1 VQNIKLNE
9 TISLNPQFNS
19 NTIYFYYPDA
29 DIGDSIPES
38 EGRYVPSRPGKYV
51 WTVKTY
57 GILKSHGFDCVL
69 TTLIPPAGVIITHRE
84 CLPDHIKP
92 NPSQLFVCVVADTH
106 RHPFAQ
112 IHLVQNPGDAL
123 LKKPT
128 PLWPAA
134 FMPHWTESGLRPR
147 DPARGTKLTNVAY
160 FGLETRLA
168 PQLRSAN
175 FSRLMKHRGFEFRII
190 EPARWHDYSDID
202 AVLAVRSFAAVPF
215 YKHPATKLY
224 NTWLAGV
231 PALLGHESAFQTERR
246 SAHDYF
252 EVGSIDQIIE
262 TLERLRGDSA
272 LRTAIEQN
280 CAQRAP
286 LVSPENIARH
296 WITFC
301 EEIAI
306 SALAG
311 WQANSPAQ
319 MRHFFRKRAIS
330 FFGFQ
335 ISDFFYRM
343 QIMLRKFSMRLLP

>member
-1 VQNIKLNE
+1 VQNPNLTKSIG
-9 TISLNPQFNS
+9 LNPQFDPD
-19 NTIYFYYPDA
+19 TIYFYYPDGE
-29 DIGDSIPES
+29 IGDSIPES
-38 EGRYVPSRPGKYV
+38 QGHYVPNRPGKYV

-69 TTLIPPAGVIITHRE
+69 TNLMPQAGVIITHRE
-84 CLPDHIKP
+84 FLPDYSKP
-92 NPSQLFVCVVADTH
+92 NSRQLFVCVVADTQ

-160 FGLETRLA
+160 FGLEARLA

-175 FSRLMKHRGFEFRII
+175 FSRLMKQRGFEFRII
-190 EPARWHDYSDID
+190 EPDRWHDYTDID

-246 SAHDYF
+246 NVHDYF
-252 EVGSIDQIIE
+252 EVGSINQIIE
-262 TLERLRGDSA
+262 TLEKLRDDSA
-272 LRTAIEQN
+272 LRAAVEQN
-280 CAQRAP
+280 CAERAP
-286 LVSPENIARH
+286 LVSPEHIATH

-306 SALAG
+306 SALAA
-311 WQANSPAQ
+311 WRTNSPVQ
-319 MRHFFRKRAIS
+319 IRRFFRQRVIS
-330 FFGFQ
+330 YIAFQ
-335 ISDFFYRM
+335 IGDFFYRT
-343 QIMLRKFSMRLLP
+343 QITLRKLSIRLLP